1 MPTAVEAAT
10 PDFSEPDT
18 SETIFAPPQ
27 THKHHANPVR
37 SDPIAETI
45 DAIVDMEQRADR
57 NLNNHQRYVENGTA
71 LVGRPSVLYGIT
83 TASVLWIVGNLI
95 TEGLHKAPIDAPP
108 FAWMTGAASLGG
120 LFVAMIVLITQ
131 NRQARLNERRAQLDL
146 QVNLLN
152 EQKLTKIIELIEEL
166 RRDLPNVENRHD
178 PEAEA
183 MTQGIDTQTLIE
195 AIEVRLEAEE
205 LLNEIDAE
213 AAAEA
218 RL

>member
-1 MPTAVEAAT
+1 MSMPTVVEAST
-10 PDFSEPDT
+10 PDLLEPNT
-18 SETIFAPPQ
+18 SEVNSAPPRTNQ
-27 THKHHANPVR
+27 NNANPVR
-37 SDPIAETI
+37 VDPIAETI

-71 LVGRPSVLYGIT
+71 LVGRPAVLYAIT
-83 TASVLWIVGNLI
+83 AASVLWIIGNLI
-95 TEGLHKAPIDAPP
+95 AEGLHKAPIDAPP
-108 FAWMTGAASLGG
+108 FAWLTGAASLCG

-166 RRDLPNVENRHD
+166 RRDLPNVANRHD

-213 AAAEA
+213 TAQ
-218 RL
+218 